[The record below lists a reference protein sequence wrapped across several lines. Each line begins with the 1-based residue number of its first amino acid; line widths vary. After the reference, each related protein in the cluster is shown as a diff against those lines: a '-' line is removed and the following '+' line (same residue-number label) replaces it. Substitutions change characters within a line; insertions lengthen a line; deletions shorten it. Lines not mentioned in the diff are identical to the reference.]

1 MKEQLTA
8 LLSSIPAGLIALDPA
23 VLSTMLAAFGA
34 TVGLL
39 VIVTTLISNRR
50 QRRRIERLDERL
62 THLHAGLSLLT
73 NTTEDG
79 LRGVALEVARLAG
92 AAETKPAAVVSSRQR
107 IAAAAVHG
115 RSVQDIAATEQV
127 SEGEVLLHLLLDKLR
142 PEGTSAPVC

>member
-1 MKEQLTA
+1 MKEQLMA
-8 LLSSIPAGLIALDPA
+8 LVAGTTPT
-23 VLSTMLAAFGA
+23 TMLTISVA

-50 QRRRIERLDERL
+50 QRRLIERLDDRL

-92 AAETKPAAVVSSRQR
+92 AAEVKPKVVASARER
-107 IAAAAVHG
+107 IATAAGHG

-127 SEGEVLLHLLLDKLR
+127 SEGEVLLHLLLQKLR
-142 PEGTSAPVC
+142 PEGASAEVC

>member
-1 MKEQLTA
+1 MKEQLMA
-8 LLSSIPAGLIALDPA
+8 LVAGATPT
-23 VLSTMLAAFGA
+23 TMLAVSVA

-50 QRRRIERLDERL
+50 QRRLIERLDDRL

-92 AAETKPAAVVSSRQR
+92 AAETKPKVVASARQR
-107 IAAAAVHG
+107 IAAAAGHG
-115 RSVQDIAATEQV
+115 RSVQDIAANEQV
-127 SEGEVLLHLLLDKLR
+127 SEGEVLLHLLLEKLR
-142 PEGTSAPVC
+142 PEGASAEVC

>member
-1 MKEQLTA
+1 M
-8 LLSSIPAGLIALDPA
+8 DPA
-23 VLSTMLAAFGA
+23 VSSTMLAVFVA

-39 VIVTTLISNRR
+39 VIVITLISNRR
-50 QRRRIERLDERL
+50 QRRRVERLDERL

-92 AAETKPAAVVSSRQR
+92 TAETKPVAMAAARQR

-142 PEGTSAPVC
+142 PEGASAEVC

>member
-1 MKEQLTA
+1 VKEQLMA
-8 LLSSIPAGLIALDPA
+8 WVAAASPA
-23 VLSTMLAAFGA
+23 TMLTVSVAL
-34 TVGLL
+34 VGLL

-50 QRRRIERLDERL
+50 QRRMIERLDDRL

-79 LRGVALEVARLAG
+79 LRGVAMEVARLAG
-92 AAETKPAAVVSSRQR
+92 AAETKPKAVVSARER
-107 IAAAAVHG
+107 IAAAAGHG

-142 PEGTSAPVC
+142 PEGASAEVC

>member
-50 QRRRIERLDERL
+50 QRRQIERLDERL

-92 AAETKPAAVVSSRQR
+92 AAETKPKAVVSARQR

-127 SEGEVLLHLLLDKLR
+127 SEGEVLLHLLLDKLK
-142 PEGTSAPVC
+142 PEAASAEVC

>member
-1 MKEQLTA
+1 VNQQLTA
-8 LLSSIPAGLIALDPA
+8 LLPALTPTTLLA
-23 VLSTMLAAFGA
+23 VFVGA
-34 TVGLL
+34 VGLL
-39 VIVTTLISNRR
+39 VIVTTLVSNRR
-50 QRRRIERLDERL
+50 ERRRIERLDERL

-92 AAETKPAAVVSSRQR
+92 AAEVKPAAVVSARQR

-115 RSVQDIAATEQV
+115 RSVQDIAATEHV

-142 PEGTSAPVC
+142 PEGANAAVC